1 MNPTSYKVKATAR
14 TESRRDI
21 WENAFTTQ
29 VDRQYDNGKRYS
41 KRIKQLIFLKQ
52 CDDFI
57 NWLIK
62 CDNQVSSV
70 LYDLGYEDFKPL
82 PEGYNYTMRRV
93 SNVMC
98 GYRWISDQ
106 VREDAKMYVLLYI
119 TWKKDL
125 FEIETTD
132 EELPF

>member
-1 MNPTSYKVKATAR
+1 MCN
-14 TESRRDI
+14 
-21 WENAFTTQ
+21 
-29 VDRQYDNGKRYS
+29 
-41 KRIKQLIFLKQ
+41 
-52 CDDFI
+52 DDFI

-106 VREDAKMYVLLYI
+106 VREDAKMYVCMRVQGVWENNFAHCSTTPHPFENNCSHELLPKTIYTVQSRGI
-119 TWKKDL
+119 
-125 FEIETTD
+125 
-132 EELPF
+132 